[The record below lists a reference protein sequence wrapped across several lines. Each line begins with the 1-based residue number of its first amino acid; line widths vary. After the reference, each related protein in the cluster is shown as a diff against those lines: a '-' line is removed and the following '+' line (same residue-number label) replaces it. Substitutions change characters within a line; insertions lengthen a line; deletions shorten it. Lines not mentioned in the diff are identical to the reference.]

1 MDRYPL
7 TLHFKELTCYLS
19 SKHKLSHFFLKKQG
33 LKFGPFGFKMKC
45 KKGTIES
52 PQRRC
57 GMRTVRWVM
66 VITILLMFGAIDLSK
81 AQEGAITDKSQVTFR
96 KDSTGYVFLG
106 QGVDLK
112 AYDTVVIS
120 EFSIAGLPDIGP
132 GKLEEYRDTYRVQLR
147 TKLTAAGI
155 FKEVTDDQAKASGP
169 NTLIIWGDI
178 LAMHPGSSAAR
189 FWVGMGAG
197 KAVAEIKT
205 YVSTAEEKK
214 ILLAHHLRPTSGIRG
229 GALGAREGYAF
240 LNQGVDRISTY
251 CVEYIKRV
259 YQIGR

>member
-1 MDRYPL
+1 MRMARWIMAIAL
-7 TLHFKELTCYLS
+7 LLIIGMT
-19 SKHKLSHFFLKKQG
+19 G
-33 LKFGPFGFKMKC
+33 L
-45 KKGTIES
+45 
-52 PQRRC
+52 
-57 GMRTVRWVM
+57 
-66 VITILLMFGAIDLSK
+66 LK
-81 AQEGAITDKSQVTFR
+81 AQEGAVTDKSQVTFN

-112 AYDTVVIS
+112 AYDTVVIG

-147 TKLTAAGI
+147 TKLTAAGL
-155 FKEVTDDQAKASGP
+155 FKEVTDDPSKASGP
-169 NTLIIWGDI
+169 KTLVIWGDV
-178 LAMHPGSSAAR
+178 LAMHPGSAAAR

-197 KAVAEIKT
+197 KSVAEIKT
-205 YVSTAEEKK
+205 YVSTAEEKR

-240 LNQGVDRISTY
+240 LSQGVDRISSY

-259 YQIGR
+259 YQTGR